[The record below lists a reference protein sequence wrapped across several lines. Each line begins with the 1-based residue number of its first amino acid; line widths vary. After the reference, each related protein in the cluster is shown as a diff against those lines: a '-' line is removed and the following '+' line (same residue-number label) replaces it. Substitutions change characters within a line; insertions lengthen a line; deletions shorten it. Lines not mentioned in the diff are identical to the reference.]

1 MDVRLLVID
10 LIEKASLLV
19 TAGLV
24 SVITPPLRNRLLG
37 LGRPRDRFAPGLLGV
52 ALAMWGSLLGD
63 TWGGVHVHL
72 RDVGVLL
79 AAALGGSRAGLT
91 AGALAGLFYVFRV
104 DQAGGIAA
112 ILASTIS
119 GLLAGIVVERKPHAF
134 QGLRALWTATGVVS
148 VGVLVGLVGDLII
161 GLPPPGVT
169 GYMAMSLLVALNA
182 CGIALMLA
190 VARLVLQ
197 REEHARALVEVRAA
211 ANELALESLR
221 RRLEPHFLFNALNTL
236 RALIRTDPFTA
247 REFVADLADLYRYLL
262 HHPDLAKLRDE
273 MEHAR
278 AYLTIERARL
288 GGDRLRIET
297 TLPDALRDERVP
309 ALLLQPIVENAVK
322 HGIATRRDGGTI
334 RIGAREEDG
343 LIIIEVHDRGEGD
356 HLGPTE
362 KGSGIALAALRES
375 LGHRYGAAG
384 KITLDTRDGET
395 VARVEFPSSTRK
407 AS

>member
-1 MDVRLLVID
+1 MEVRLLVID

-24 SVITPPLRNRLLG
+24 SVITPQLRQRLLG
-37 LGRPRDRFAPGLLGV
+37 LGRPRDRVAAGVLGV

-72 RDVGVLL
+72 RDVGVLFV
-79 AAALGGSRAGLT
+79 AALGGSRAGLT

-104 DQAGGIAA
+104 DRDGGIAA
-112 ILASTIS
+112 LLASMMS
-119 GLLAGIVVERKPHAF
+119 GWLAGYVVERSPLAF
-134 QGLRALWTATGVVS
+134 QGLRALWTATGVVT
-148 VGVLVGLVGDLII
+148 VGVLVGLVGDLML
-161 GLPPPGVT
+161 GVPMPGGT
-169 GYMAMSLLVALNA
+169 GFMAMSLLIALNA
-182 CGIALMLA
+182 CGIALLLA

-197 REEHARALVEVRAA
+197 REEHARALVEARAI
-211 ANELALESLR
+211 ANERALESLR

-288 GGDRLRIET
+288 GGERLRVET

-309 ALLLQPIVENAVK
+309 ALLLQPLVENAVK
-322 HGIATRRDGGTI
+322 HGIATRREGGTI
-334 RIGAREEDG
+334 RIGAREENG
-343 LIIIEVHDRGEGD
+343 LVIIEVIDRGEGAR
-356 HLGPTE
+356 LGPTE
-362 KGSGIALAALRES
+362 KGSGIALAALRET
-375 LGHRYGAAG
+375 LVHRYGDDARL
-384 KITLDTRDGET
+384 TLET
-395 VARVEFPSSTRK
+395 KDDETIARVEFPSLRT

>member
-24 SVITPPLRNRLLG
+24 SVITPPLRQRLLG
-37 LGRPRDRFAPGLLGV
+37 LGRPRDRFAAGLLGV
-52 ALAMWGSLLGD
+52 LLAMWGSLLGFS
-63 TWGGVHVHL
+63 WGGVHVHL
-72 RDVGVLL
+72 RDVGVMF
-79 AAALGGSRAGLT
+79 AAALGGSRAGLA
-91 AGALAGLFYVFRV
+91 AGTLAGLFYVFRV
-104 DQAGGIAA
+104 DQDGGIAA
-112 ILASTIS
+112 ILASSIS
-119 GLLAGIVVERKPHAF
+119 GLLAGIVVERAPATF
-134 QGLRALWTATGVVS
+134 QGLRALWTATGVVT
-148 VGVLVGLVGDLII
+148 VGVLVGLVGDLVI
-161 GLPPPGVT
+161 GLPAPGAT
-169 GYMAMSLLVALNA
+169 GFVAMSLLVALNA
-182 CGIALMLA
+182 CGIALLLA

-236 RALIRTDPFTA
+236 RALIRTDPMTA

-273 MEHAR
+273 IEHAR

-322 HGIATRRDGGTI
+322 HGIATRRNGGTI
-334 RIGAREEDG
+334 RIGAHERDG
-343 LIIIEVHDRGEGD
+343 AIVIEVVDRGEGER
-356 HLGPTE
+356 LGPVE
-362 KGSGIALAALRES
+362 SGSGIALAALRES
-375 LGHRYGAAG
+375 LTTRYGAEG
-384 KITLDTRDGET
+384 RLILEQGEVET
-395 VARVEFPSSTRK
+395 VARVILPSSSRQ
-407 AS
+407 AG

>member
-1 MDVRLLVID
+1 MEVRLLVID

-24 SVITPPLRNRLLG
+24 SVITPPLRQRLLG
-37 LGRPRDRFAPGLLGV
+37 LGRPRDQFVAWILGV
-52 ALAMWGSLLGD
+52 ALAMWGSLLGA

-79 AAALGGSRAGLT
+79 AAVLGGSRAGLT
-91 AGALAGLFYVFRV
+91 AGTVAGLFYVFRV
-104 DQAGGIAA
+104 DRDGGLAA
-112 ILASTIS
+112 ILASSIS
-119 GLLAGIVVERKPHAF
+119 GLLAGIVVERRPHAF
-134 QGLRALWTATGVVS
+134 QGIRALWTATGVVS
-148 VGVLVGLVGDLII
+148 VGVLVGLVGDLLL
-161 GLPPPGVT
+161 GTPPPGFT
-169 GYMAMSLLVALNA
+169 GVLAMSLLVALNA

-197 REEHARALVEVRAA
+197 REEHARALVEIRAT

-288 GGDRLRIET
+288 GGERLRIET

-309 ALLLQPIVENAVK
+309 ALLLQPLVENAVK

-334 RIGAREEDG
+334 RIGAREENG
-343 LIIIEVHDRGEGD
+343 LVIVEVRDRGEGAR
-356 HLGPTE
+356 LGPTE
-362 KGSGIALAALRES
+362 KGTGIALAALRET
-375 LGHRYGAAG
+375 LAHRYGDASEL
-384 KITLDTRDGET
+384 TLEKTDDET
-395 VARVEFPSSTRK
+395 IARVVFPSSLRT

>member
-1 MDVRLLVID
+1 VDVRLLVID

-297 TLPDALRDERVP
+297 TLPDAL
-309 ALLLQPIVENAVK
+309 A
-322 HGIATRRDGGTI
+322 RRA
-334 RIGAREEDG
+334 GARP
-343 LIIIEVHDRGEGD
+343 LAPAHRGERRQTRHRD
-356 HLGPTE
+356 
-362 KGSGIALAALRES
+362 AARRRHDSHRRARRGRPHHHRGARPRRRRPSRPHGEGV
-375 LGHRYGAAG
+375 GHR
-384 KITLDTRDGET
+384 
-395 VARVEFPSSTRK
+395 ARRAPREPR
-407 AS
+407 APIRRRR